1 MITFITEEKLANLQT
16 YHKTEKIPEE
26 EFTSFIPNRYIIQ
39 FGMNEQTYSY
49 LESISEKAAY
59 VAQLLESYV
68 MIRNEAEFFEKQE
81 KEDSKLFY
89 QYGRNLDLRIF
100 RDSLYENDLNYKEK
114 LATNRINTGRRIYSK
129 LKELLVYGCI
139 DYSLEKF
146 IAETKNSLCKLP
158 DKSIM
163 ETDYYKEVLPE
174 EDDIFHYYLID
185 SQQLIEPLIQEYFVA
200 NSYFTNKGKSVF
212 VVKPEYY
219 LYLVGTARGEI
230 PENRKFY
237 YFKNDYKNGF
247 MEAIISDLR
256 HLNEEIQQ
264 NLAFHIYNQNQ
275 ENKKKIDD
283 FSEINNHELY
293 KIMFEQLKQQSTY
306 KTISSF
312 LGIENCDKTFFAFFN
327 LRYLIFFDNKL
338 EFHGALKQNVF
349 YNILKSKIFIFSD
362 YYDVIKAPLDELF
375 KRDIGDFRQDN
386 GEPAKWKMIVDSLI
400 KAVPYNH
407 EIYEREF
414 K

>member
-68 MIRNEAEFFEKQE
+68 MIRNEAESFEKQE

-146 IAETKNSLCKLP
+146 ITETKNSLRKLP

-264 NLAFHIYNQNQ
+264 NLAFHVYNKTQ
-275 ENKKKIDD
+275 ENKKKKLAYYQTLSHEELINCFYEFYKVPHD
-283 FSEINNHELY
+283 FLDIIQTYPFEGKIILSKDFKIANNYQTL
-293 KIMFEQLKQQSTY
+293 I
-306 KTISSF
+306 IS
-312 LGIENCDKTFFAFFN
+312 
-327 LRYLIFFDNKL
+327 YLDGFVDNRK
-338 EFHGALKQNVF
+338 
-349 YNILKSKIFIFSD
+349 D
-362 YYDVIKAPLDELF
+362 MD
-375 KRDIGDFRQDN
+375 
-386 GEPAKWKMIVDSLI
+386 LI
-400 KAVPYNH
+400 KILFHIESQNPATSKAGYKN
-407 EIYEREF
+407 RLSNF
-414 K
+414 KNFIKNYTKYK